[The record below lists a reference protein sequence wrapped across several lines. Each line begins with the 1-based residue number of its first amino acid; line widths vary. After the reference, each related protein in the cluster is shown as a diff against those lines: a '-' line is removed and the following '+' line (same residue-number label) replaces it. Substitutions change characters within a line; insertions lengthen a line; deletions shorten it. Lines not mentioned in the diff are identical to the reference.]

1 MDQTRRLLIV
11 DDEETLTFSLY
22 QSFIL
27 AKQNYEVVTASSGEE
42 ALEKIKEKPFDLV
55 ISDISMPGMSGLDLL
70 SLIKQINP
78 QTKVIIMTAYGSDE
92 KREEA
97 IDKGAVGYIEKPF
110 EIREVKQMV
119 LNALTQV

>member
-70 SLIKQINP
+70 SFIRQINP
-78 QTKVIIMTAYGSDE
+78 HTKVIIMTAYGSDE

-97 IDKGAVGYIEKPF
+97 FDKGAVGYIEKPF